1 MRAETYGQDTFYSG
15 DWQIAFAN
23 DLEPVTS
30 NFSGLSAAQ
39 VANLGTELATTYFAP
54 SMTIFSGDQFEYGL
68 RVAGVAELSQYK
80 RMLDYFRQFE
90 FVNDV
95 VVSSIVDGNMNLS
108 VSTAASEKLLLSLL
122 TREGQLQSLDEATLG
137 TEINLLWRD

>member
-1 MRAETYGQDTFYSG
+1 MRVSPGIVWGNFLPTLAAATERYGVQQLLIGRMRAETYGQDTFYSG

-54 SMTIFSGDQFEYGL
+54 PMTIFLEISSSMGCVL
-68 RVAGVAELSQYK
+68 RGGRAFSIQANAG
-80 RMLDYFRQFE
+80 
-90 FVNDV
+90 
-95 VVSSIVDGNMNLS
+95 
-108 VSTAASEKLLLSLL
+108 LLS
-122 TREGQLQSLDEATLG
+122 A
-137 TEINLLWRD
+137 I